1 MRKIKNSKGRKI
13 KDKHKEKRANT
24 HKQTHQTNTHTHTLV
39 LLYLSSLSFP
49 HFLLVENWDWDR
61 IDQFK
66 IHWKN
71 TSFFFLQIFILLLF
85 FINPFSQFSPIN
97 QSITDPLLV
106 FPNPQIFFI
115 AHLNFLPKFASFLCF
130 KDEWNWV

>member
-1 MRKIKNSKGRKI
+1 L
-13 KDKHKEKRANT
+13 A
-24 HKQTHQTNTHTHTLV
+24 LV
-39 LLYLSSLSFP
+39 LLFLSSLSFP

-71 TSFFFLQIFILLLF
+71 TSFFYLQIFILLLF